1 MQSVADEEPGMLGDH
16 PALDILNTVERVEG
30 ELVDS
35 LQSDRDVLRWLTRV
49 GWPVEDNLAHLRASS
64 LLETA
69 RALRETI
76 RTFIEQRKAGKR
88 VDPGS
93 LNAFLAE
100 ARSHLELVSN
110 RDGSLHLK
118 RRWERRTSGQVL
130 VPLAESAAELLAS
143 GDFSLIRRC
152 ENDECVLWFYDRTRS
167 HHRRWC
173 NMATCGNRH
182 KVAAFRERRQRRGTA
197 EELQE
202 VEVAAHRVKV
212 GRRRRH

>member
-1 MQSVADEEPGMLGDH
+1 MSGQMRPVEHDEPRMLGDH

-35 LQSDRDVLRWLTRV
+35 LQTDRDVLRWLTRV
-49 GWPVEDNLAHLRASS
+49 GWPVQNDLAHLGKPS

-76 RTFIEQRKAGKR
+76 RTLIERRKAGKR
-88 VDPGS
+88 VDPGT
-93 LNAFLAE
+93 LNVFLGE
-100 ARSHLELVSN
+100 ARSHLELVSK

-118 RRWERRTSGQVL
+118 RRWEQRTSSQVL
-130 VPLAESAAELLAS
+130 VPVAECAAELFAT
-143 GDFSLIRRC
+143 GDLSLVRRC
-152 ENDECVLWFYDRTRS
+152 ENEECVLWFYDRTRS

-182 KVAAFRERRQRRGTA
+182 KVAAFRERRQRRGSA
-197 EELQE
+197 
-202 VEVAAHRVKV
+202 
-212 GRRRRH
+212 GRIS